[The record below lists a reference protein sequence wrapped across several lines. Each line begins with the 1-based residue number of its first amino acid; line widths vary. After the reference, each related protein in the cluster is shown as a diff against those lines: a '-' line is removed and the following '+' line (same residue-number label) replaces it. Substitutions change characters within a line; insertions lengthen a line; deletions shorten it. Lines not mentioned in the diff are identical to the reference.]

1 MFLDRELKNIQASKD
16 RLIICCDLR
25 RRLVQIEVQS
35 FWFGI
40 RSSVANLSL
49 GMAVVDRIYKFWRE
63 RNKK

>member
-1 MFLDRELKNIQASKD
+1 MFLDQELKNIQAGKD

-40 RSSVANLSL
+40 RSSLSNLSL
-49 GMAVVDRIYKFWRE
+49 GMAVVDQIYLFWRG

>member
-1 MFLDRELKNIQASKD
+1 MFLDQELKNIQASKD

-25 RRLVQIEVQS
+25 RRLVQIEIQS

-40 RSSVANLSL
+40 RSSLSNLSL
-49 GMAVVDRIYKFWRE
+49 GMAVVDQIYQFWRG